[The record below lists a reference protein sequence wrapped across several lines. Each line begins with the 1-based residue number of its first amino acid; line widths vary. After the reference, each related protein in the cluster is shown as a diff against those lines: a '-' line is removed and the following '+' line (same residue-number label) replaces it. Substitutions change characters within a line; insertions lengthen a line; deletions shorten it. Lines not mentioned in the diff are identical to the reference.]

1 MSKSSKIGIVL
12 LAFVLVVQLFALAAP
27 AAFAE
32 GPADTASIGWS
43 VKATDGEGHELT
55 LTTAEE
61 VESALGKG
69 FSVDFGKDA
78 SGTPVAS
85 PTVADLRRGGVTLTP
100 PAGYALRTVMI
111 VADGSEAGAESRSL
125 LSVAEAKADAAGAAA
140 LPAALFAES
149 YDASAVGAVFNG
161 SGERYTIR
169 IELDRVDP
177 AVPLT
182 VSYTSGAAA
191 LPSPVAAGGDSVELA
206 IPEGA
211 GSVAYTVAAL
221 DAHAEMQV
229 RTLGKV
235 FTGWK
240 LILSNG
246 ASAVVK
252 GGDKIVLCSSA
263 VLEAQWKD
271 AIIFSFTGGEKE
283 YDGTPLTASYNRY
296 GEVKS
301 GDELIVPDGALSLS
315 RTDAGESEAT
325 VDLSQVRVRRGETD
339 VTGEYEFV
347 VMPGTLRIV
356 QRGVTFTVSDAEG
369 EYNALPLM
377 PSDYTISF
385 GSLAEGHSATPT
397 YSGRQTLPG
406 TSTGS
411 AVFKIQDGS
420 GRDVS
425 ANYNISV
432 INGSITV
439 VPRTEKQKLTVTV
452 KDTEKEYDGE
462 SAASG
467 EFELTAGSLLG
478 SDKLV
483 PLSFEGGITGVGQGS
498 IKAVFAVKNGESDV
512 TENYEIS
519 VVPGK
524 LVVKPRH
531 STARR

>member
-100 PAGYALRTVMI
+100 PAGYVLRTVMI
-111 VADGSEAGAESRSL
+111 VADGSEAAAESRSL
-125 LSVAEAKADAAGAAA
+125 LSIAGAKTDAAGAVV

-182 VSYTSGAAA
+182 VSYTAGTAAA

-211 GSVAYTVAAL
+211 GSADYTVAAL
-221 DAHAEMQV
+221 DAQAGSHAL
-229 RTLGKV
+229 TLGKI

-240 LILSNG
+240 LSFSNG
-246 ASAVVK
+246 ASA
-252 GGDKIVLCSSA
+252 IVNL
-263 VLEAQWKD
+263 
-271 AIIFSFTGGEKE
+271 
-283 YDGTPLTASYNRY
+283 
-296 GEVKS
+296 
-301 GDELIVPDGALSLS
+301 
-315 RTDAGESEAT
+315 
-325 VDLSQVRVRRGETD
+325 RR
-339 VTGEYEFV
+339 
-347 VMPGTLRIV
+347 
-356 QRGVTFTVSDAEG
+356 A
-369 EYNALPLM
+369 
-377 PSDYTISF
+377 
-385 GSLAEGHSATPT
+385 
-397 YSGRQTLPG
+397 
-406 TSTGS
+406 
-411 AVFKIQDGS
+411 
-420 GRDVS
+420 
-425 ANYNISV
+425 
-432 INGSITV
+432 
-439 VPRTEKQKLTVTV
+439 
-452 KDTEKEYDGE
+452 
-462 SAASG
+462 
-467 EFELTAGSLLG
+467 
-478 SDKLV
+478 
-483 PLSFEGGITGVGQGS
+483 
-498 IKAVFAVKNGESDV
+498 
-512 TENYEIS
+512 
-519 VVPGK
+519 
-524 LVVKPRH
+524 
-531 STARR
+531 